1 MIRNIQLF
9 DGAAGTNLSAFL
21 KNGAGLVEE
30 LNVTDPDAVLA
41 LQKAYV
47 DSGADYITTNTFSV
61 NPAKWDSSVCSW
73 QQAADAAIRIART
86 ATLGTGV
93 KVMFDITS
101 TGRLMEP
108 IGQYLFEQAYDNY
121 KELVEFTKSKV
132 DGYILET
139 FSDLYEIKA
148 AVLAVKENSD
158 KPVFATMTFNPD
170 GLTLTGSSP
179 EIVALTLSSLKV
191 DALGANCSSGPEK
204 FVKLVGRMRR
214 FANCPIIVQPN
225 KGLPVMKDGKVEY
238 PYSDSLFAQNAELL
252 ARAGAAIIGGCCG
265 TGPSTIS
272 AIGFLKREKAL
283 EPAPQKGT
291 YICSSTRLAELGKCT
306 VCGERLN
313 PTGKKKLRQ
322 ALQER
327 DWSYLQNEA
336 LAQMQAGADYL
347 DLNVGVPDCNEPEL
361 LCCAVKEV
369 QKVCM
374 LPLQLDSSN
383 VAALEQGIRVY
394 NGVPMINSINGSD
407 KVLDRLL
414 PVMQKYGTPAV
425 TLTLNDSGV
434 PETSDGRL
442 DIARY
447 IIGRAASYG
456 ISPSKLV
463 CDALVMTVSSDSR
476 HGVVT
481 LETLRGLKELGVLTT
496 IGLSNVS
503 FGLPDRPALNRTFLT
518 LALQAGLDMP
528 IMNPLDRDT
537 MATLKAF
544 RALEGMD
551 ADCRDYIAFNT
562 ESESQDQIKDLDYA
576 IMHGLSD
583 SVCDYTQEEL
593 KSKTPMDV
601 INNVLIPALAK
612 VGDMFEQ
619 GKMFLPQLI
628 RSAESAKLAFAF
640 LSDIQKEN
648 AENVITGK
656 TVVLATV
663 KGDVHD
669 IGKNIVKVV
678 LQSHGINVIDLG
690 KDVSKETLVECCM
703 KNNPHAV
710 GLSALMTTTVESMKE
725 TIAFL
730 RQNGLMCPVIAGG
743 AVLTEQIALNIG
755 ATYYAKDA
763 LSAVTVVNSL
773 R

>member
-1 MIRNIQLF
+1 MTKNIQLF
-9 DGAAGTNLSAFL
+9 DGAIGTNLSAYL
-21 KNGAGLVEE
+21 QNGAGLVEE
-30 LNVTDPDAVLA
+30 LNITNPDAVAA
-41 LQKAYV
+41 LHKAYV
-47 DSGADYITTNTFSV
+47 DAGADYITTNSFSV
-61 NPAKWDSSVCSW
+61 NPAKWESDVCTW
-73 QQAADAAIRIART
+73 QQAADAAIQLART
-86 ATLGTGV
+86 ATRGTDV

-108 IGQYLFEQAYDNY
+108 IGQYTFEQAYSNY
-121 KELVEFTKSKV
+121 KELVEFTRSKV

-158 KPVFATMTFNPD
+158 RTVFATMTFNPD

-179 EIVALTLSSLKV
+179 EIVALTLSSLNV
-191 DALGANCSSGPEK
+191 DALGANCSSGPEN
-204 FVKLVGRMRR
+204 FVALVEKMRP
-214 FANCPIIVQPN
+214 FASCPIIVQPN

-238 PYSDSLFAQNAELL
+238 PYSDSLFAQNSSLL
-252 ARAGAAIIGGCCG
+252 ADAGAAIVGGCCG
-265 TGPSTIS
+265 TSPSTIGS
-272 AIGFLKREKAL
+272 ISFLKNKAAL
-283 EPAPQKGT
+283 EPAPDKGT
-291 YICSSTRLAELGKCT
+291 FICSSTRLLELGKC
-306 VCGERLN
+306 VICGERLN
-313 PTGKKKLRQ
+313 PTGKKKLRA
-322 ALQER
+322 ALQQC

-347 DLNVGVPDCNEPEL
+347 DLNVGIPDCNEPEL
-361 LCCAVKEV
+361 LCNAVKQV

-383 VAALEQGIRVY
+383 ASALEQGIRVY
-394 NGVPMINSINGSD
+394 NGVPMINSISGSD

-414 PVMQKYGTPAV
+414 PVMQKFRTPAV
-425 TLTLNDSGV
+425 TLTLDDSGV
-434 PETSDGRL
+434 PETSSGRL
-442 DIARY
+442 QIARH
-447 IIGRAASYG
+447 IIERAAAYG
-456 ISPSKLV
+456 IEPSQLV

-481 LETLRGLKELGVLTT
+481 LDTLKGLKELGVLTT
-496 IGLSNVS
+496 VGLSNVS
-503 FGLPDRPALNRTFLT
+503 FGLPDRPALNRTFLA

-537 MATLKAF
+537 MATVKAF
-544 RALEGMD
+544 KALEGLD
-551 ADCRDYIAFNT
+551 ADCKEYIAFN
-562 ESESQDQIKDLDYA
+562 SESDEQDTVYNLDYA
-576 IMHGLSD
+576 VRHGLSD
-583 SVCDYTQEEL
+583 SVCDYTRKEL
-593 KSKTPMDV
+593 ESKLPMEV
-601 INNVLIPALAK
+601 INNVLIPALTQ
-612 VGDMFEQ
+612 VGTLFEQ

-640 LSDIQKEN
+640 LSEIQKDDSQ
-648 AENVITGK
+648 ASFSGK

>member
-9 DGAAGTNLSAFL
+9 DGAIGTNLSAFL
-21 KNGAGLVEE
+21 QNGAGLVEE
-30 LNVTDPDAVLA
+30 LNITNPDAVVA
-41 LQKAYV
+41 LHKAYV
-47 DSGADYITTNTFSV
+47 DAGADYITVNSFSI
-61 NPAKWDSSVCSW
+61 NPAKWESDVCSW
-73 QQAADAAIRIART
+73 QQAADAAILLARK
-86 ATLGTGV
+86 AVRGTSV

-108 IGQYLFEQAYDNY
+108 IGQYTFEEAYDNY

-158 KPVFATMTFNPD
+158 KTVFATMTFNPD

-191 DALGANCSSGPEK
+191 DALGANCSSGPEN
-204 FVKLVGRMRR
+204 FVALVEKMRP
-214 FANCPIIVQPN
+214 FASCPIIVQPN

-238 PYSDSLFAQNAELL
+238 PYSDSLFAQNSALL
-252 ARAGAAIIGGCCG
+252 VSAGASIIGGCCG
-265 TGPSTIS
+265 TSPSTIES
-272 AIGFLKREKAL
+272 ISFLKNKEAL
-283 EPAPQKGT
+283 EPAPKTGT
-291 YICSSTRLAELGKCT
+291 FICSSTRLVELGKC
-306 VCGERLN
+306 VICGERLN
-313 PTGKKKLRQ
+313 PTGKKKLRA
-322 ALQER
+322 ALQQC
-327 DWSYLQNEA
+327 DWSYIQNEA
-336 LAQMQAGADYL
+336 LAQMQACADYL

-361 LCCAVKEV
+361 LCNAVKQV

-383 VAALEQGIRVY
+383 ASALEQGIRVY
-394 NGVPMINSINGSD
+394 NGVPMINSISGSD
-407 KVLDRLL
+407 KILDKLL
-414 PVMQKYGTPAV
+414 PVMQKFSTPAV
-425 TLTLNDSGV
+425 TLTLDDNGV
-434 PETSDGRL
+434 PETSNGRL
-442 DIARY
+442 QIARH
-447 IIGRAASYG
+447 IIDRAASYG
-456 ISPSKLV
+456 IQPSQLV

-481 LETLRGLKELGVLTT
+481 LETLRGLKKLGVLTT
-496 IGLSNVS
+496 VGLSNVS
-503 FGLPDRPALNRTFLT
+503 FGLPDRPALNRTFLA

-551 ADCRDYIAFNT
+551 TDCRDYIAFNS
-562 ESESQDQIKDLDYA
+562 ESEEQDQVYNLDYA
-576 IMHGLSD
+576 VKHGLSD
-583 SVCDYTQEEL
+583 SVCEYTRQELES
-593 KSKTPMDV
+593 KSPMDV
-601 INNVLIPALAK
+601 INNVLIPALTQ
-612 VGDMFEQ
+612 VGNLFEQ

-640 LSDIQKEN
+640 LSDIQKDGSQS
-648 AENVITGK
+648 AFSGK

-678 LQSHGINVIDLG
+678 LQSHGIKVIDLG